1 MKNCFH
7 NICIHESH
15 DKKAMCVMS
24 HYQFTYYNNVCQITT
39 FILVCV
45 LFYIIII
52 IIIIIIVAYKNSLWD
67 KIWYIYNTMCGNNY
81 DPQ

>member
-45 LFYIIII
+45 LFYII
-52 IIIIIIVAYKNSLWD
+52 
-67 KIWYIYNTMCGNNY
+67 YNNNNNNNNNNCCI
-81 DPQ
+81 